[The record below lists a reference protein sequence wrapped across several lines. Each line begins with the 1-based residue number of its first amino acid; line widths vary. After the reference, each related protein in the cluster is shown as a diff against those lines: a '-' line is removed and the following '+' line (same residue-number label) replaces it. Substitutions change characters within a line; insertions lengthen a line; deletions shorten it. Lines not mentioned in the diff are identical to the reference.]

1 MNRIKN
7 ELFSAID
14 GVDSGSSQ
22 VVVIGATNHPEN
34 IDPAMRRRFTKVSV
48 IISKCDLFISSSIK
62 YLHICQ
68 SKARQTT

>member
-34 IDPAMRRRFTKVSV
+34 MISAMRRRFTKVSAIV
-48 IISKCDLFISSSIK
+48 
-62 YLHICQ
+62 
-68 SKARQTT
+68 